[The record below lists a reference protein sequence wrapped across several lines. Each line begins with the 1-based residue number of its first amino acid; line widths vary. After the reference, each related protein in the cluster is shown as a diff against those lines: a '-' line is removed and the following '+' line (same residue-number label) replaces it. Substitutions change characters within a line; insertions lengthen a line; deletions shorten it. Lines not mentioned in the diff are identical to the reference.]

1 METKYKVVNGTSYY
15 NETSENVVNV
25 LERCR
30 MNNVRIVLDYGDVS
44 TGQSWGERYDICGSI
59 GRSTG
64 INKIPILIKTKRSIG
79 GCGILDR
86 CIIKISTSKGKEV
99 LYSHPN
105 YKPAIQ

>member
-1 METKYKVVNGTSYY
+1 METKYKVVNGTSYH

-30 MNNVRIVLDYGDVS
+30 MNNVRIVVDYGDVS

-59 GRSTG
+59 GRSMG
-64 INKIPILIKTKRSIG
+64 IIKIPLLIKTKRSIG
-79 GCGILDR
+79 GGGILDH
-86 CIIKISTSKGKEV
+86 CIIRILSSQGKEV

-105 YKPAIQ
+105 YKPAK